1 MRRVHFD
8 LCSGEQTWRAGAK
21 PSGFGPES
29 YSLEINPKQPST
41 WTCDIR
47 EAPIRE
53 INALL
58 GRPVLMTFSPPCTTF
73 SIASCSTHWTAPPNR
88 QPKTTEAIEGQEI
101 VIAGLDL
108 IRRFNPLYVVVE
120 NPRGLL
126 RKMPFMQDEALG
138 MIRKT
143 VTYCTYQDEGRRM
156 KPTDLWINKR
166 LDSIWKPR
174 PMCKNYVYNRLTGE
188 ALNPE
193 SHACGGFHRQA
204 RRGAKT
210 GTQGLKLT
218 ARSMIP
224 HNLSLSIFKAI
235 MRVML

>member
-166 LDSIWKPR
+166 LDSIGSLAR
-174 PMCKNYVYNRLTGE
+174 CARITCITG
-188 ALNPE
+188 
-193 SHACGGFHRQA
+193 SQA
-204 RRGAKT
+204 RP
-210 GTQGLKLT
+210 
-218 ARSMIP
+218 SIP
-224 HNLSLSIFKAI
+224 SPMHVADFIDRLAEEL
-235 MRVML
+235 RRERRD